1 MPTATPLTDAI
12 NALTQYANETTGQS
26 DTNLS
31 DAVGTLVAGYGGGGG
46 GGSDL
51 VDWLSNAMTTLERSD
66 VITIGDR
73 AAQGHIITKIDLPN
87 CTSLGS
93 EAFKDCGSLTS
104 ASLPKCVSLGSN
116 ALRNCRLPGIVLPKC
131 TGTGTDTFYQNGT
144 GFTYADFGNAADNS
158 TLTLRSWTF
167 EGLAN
172 FGLLIIRYPVRA
184 VMDNKNIFDG
194 TRFKSG
200 GAGGDIYIPK
210 SLYDHLGDGTAD
222 DYKAA
227 TNWSTYDG
235 YGTITW
241 HAIEGSQYENYYADG
256 TPIE

>member
-1 MPTATPLTDAI
+1 MSTTPLTDAI
-12 NALTQYANETTGQS
+12 EALIRYANETTGAS
-26 DTNLS
+26 DTTLS

-46 GGSDL
+46 GSDL
-51 VDWLSNAMTTLERSD
+51 VDWLSNAITTLERSD
-66 VITIGDR
+66 VITIGNR
-73 AAQGHIITKIDLPN
+73 AAQGHQITKIDLPN
-87 CTSLGS
+87 CTSIGTS
-93 EAFKDCGSLTS
+93 GFQDCSGVTS
-104 ASLPKCVSLGSN
+104 ASLPKCVTLGQG

-131 TGTGTDTFYQNGT
+131 TSTGQDCFYQNGN
-144 GFTYADFGNAADNS
+144 GFTYADFGNATDNS
-158 TLTLRSWTF
+158 TLTLGTWTF
-167 EGLAN
+167 ENLAN
-172 FGLLIIRYPVRA
+172 FELLIIRYPVRA
-184 VMDNKNIFDG
+184 VMGNLNALQG
-194 TRFKSG
+194 TKFKSG

-241 HAIEGSQYENYYADG
+241 HAIEGSQYETQYADG

>member
-1 MPTATPLTDAI
+1 MSTTPLTDAI
-12 NALTQYANETTGQS
+12 NALTRYANDTTGQS
-26 DTNLS
+26 DTTLS
-31 DAVGTLVAGYGGGGG
+31 DAVGTLVAGYGGGG

-66 VITIGDR
+66 VITIGVR
-73 AAQGHIITKIDLPN
+73 GANGHRITKIDLPN
-87 CTSLGS
+87 CTEIGNSGF
-93 EAFKDCGSLTS
+93 EGCNQMTS
-104 ASLPKCVSLGSN
+104 ASLPKCVTLGNS
-116 ALRNCRLPGIVLPKC
+116 ALRDCRLPGIVLPKC
-131 TGTGTDTFYQNGT
+131 TSTGTDCFYQNGN

-158 TLTLRSWTF
+158 TLTLGTWTF
-167 EGLAN
+167 ENLTN

-184 VMDNKNIFDG
+184 VMGNQNALQG
-194 TRFKSG
+194 TKFKSG
-200 GAGGDIYIPK
+200 GTGGDIYIPK

-241 HAIEGSQYENYYADG
+241 HAIEGSIYETQYADG